1 MAIFTSLETTF
12 SELYMW
18 VPRVSTIH
26 CVGEETK
33 EEATNAYKAPYPRE
47 AMESSGHGH
56 DSEVSQPSSKS
67 QLCDFGPVTQSL

>member
-18 VPRVSTIH
+18 VQRVSTIH

-33 EEATNAYKAPYPRE
+33 QEATEAYKAPHPRE
-47 AMESSGHGH
+47 ATESSGQGR
-56 DSEVSQPSSKS
+56 DSEVRQPSSKS
-67 QLCDFGPVTQSL
+67 QLCDLGPVTRSL

>member
-12 SELYMW
+12 SELYMR
-18 VPRVSTIH
+18 VPRASTIH

-33 EEATNAYKAPYPRE
+33 QEATEANKAPYPRE

-56 DSEVSQPSSKS
+56 DSEVRQPSSKS
-67 QLCDFGPVTQSL
+67 QLRDFGPVTRSL